1 MKKNYRTSI
10 IVITTLFGLAGGGYG
25 AWYAWDTGLIGE
37 NPRAPT
43 PKSME
48 EAVKKQARYIL
59 TTPGA
64 SVNCLNVDI
73 TQPQPEIRG
82 VPGITIQTIPGQH
95 SVTLQVQTNA
105 RDQTKRDL
113 QIAQL
118 DYLTKQGFF
127 TSEDTT
133 ISTDD
138 DVSHQAKAYRLTWV
152 GFANTHYHFGE
163 SLCLPYGRR
172 EFAGISKIEKLLD
185 KTMDLDG
192 YEVEYQTKVAEIP
205 AWAQA
210 AEAKRLF
217 PKLAELTDDRVGKA
231 KVIRTKD
238 GWRPVVELETELSM
252 ASKGAAAE
260 AYLKAMLK
268 RIDLSPVITL
278 EEAKS
283 LMAKMTSDPAWASRN
298 GVACVPIIIQRGGD
312 EKEVPDQDAAGLR
325 VTYFDRDDRK
335 DFEYSSMTNAL
346 HVLSALEGAGL
357 AEMEIIRPAPPPRT
371 AKPLRSATPKPA
383 EDQKPVGI
391 RYKLGK
397 EAMAAL
403 GISGYG
409 GGCVPA
415 GRIKAEALA
424 VKSSLDNFS
433 AQLQVR
439 ATVEQTPEW
448 ALKIA
453 ERLPTVK
460 AVIENGLPMNGSLIR
475 QSEGPDAGKWRLGG
489 MNPVYPS
496 MLNASIPAHLVPLMP
511 LTAAALSNKRVKVPV
526 LAQGSPPSIAARN
539 SMAPQA
545 AGPSVAAED
554 VAMIECADFWETEA
568 TILDSQ
574 QRHVAEG
581 RARGADTS
589 FEEKVNAQRA
599 QFIKAKFLP
608 KCEKFGFVWPTDKA
622 GIKRNEKTMEKIREK
637 AESLR
642 KELEKAAL
650 AEAIR
655 NKSGSDLASR
665 HGESVKQ

>member
-1 MKKNYRTSI
+1 MKKNYRTAI
-10 IVITTLFGLAGGGYG
+10 TVITALFGLAGGGYG
-25 AWYAWDTGLIGE
+25 AWQAWETGLIGD

-43 PKSME
+43 PKAME

-59 TTPGA
+59 TTTGA
-64 SVNCLNVDI
+64 SVTCLNVDI

-82 VPGITIQTIPGQH
+82 VPGITIQAVPGQH

-118 DYLTKQGFF
+118 DYLTKQGLF
-127 TSEDTT
+127 TSADTT
-133 ISTDD
+133 INSDD
-138 DVSHQAKAYRLTWV
+138 DVSHQAKSYRLTWV
-152 GFANTHYHFGE
+152 GFANTHYHFGG

-172 EFAGISKIEKLLD
+172 EFAGIGKIEKLLD
-185 KTMDLDG
+185 KTMGLDV

-210 AEAKRLF
+210 AEAQRLF
-217 PKLAELTDDRVGKA
+217 PKLAELTDDRVDKA

-238 GWRPVVELETELSM
+238 GWRSAVEIETELSM
-252 ASKGAAAE
+252 ASKGASAE

-268 RIDLSPVITL
+268 RIDLSPALTL

-283 LMAKMTSDPAWASRN
+283 LMAKMTSDLVRASRS

-312 EKEVPDQDAAGLR
+312 EKETPGQDAAGLL

-335 DFEYSSMTNAL
+335 DFEYSAMANAL

-357 AEMEIIRPAPPPRT
+357 AEMEIIRPAPLPRT
-371 AKPLRSATPKPA
+371 AKPLRSAAPKPA
-383 EDQKPVGI
+383 EEQRPVGI
-391 RYKLGK
+391 RYKVGK
-397 EAMAAL
+397 EAIAAL
-403 GISGYG
+403 GISAYG

-424 VKSSLDNFS
+424 VRSGLDNFS
-433 AQLQVR
+433 AQLQIR
-439 ATVEQTPEW
+439 ATVEQTPEL

-453 ERLPTVK
+453 ERLPAVK
-460 AVIENGLPMNGSLIR
+460 TVIENGFSMNGSLIR

-496 MLNASIPAHLVPLMP
+496 MFNTSIPAHLVPLMP
-511 LTAAALSNKRVKVPV
+511 LTAAALSNKRVKAPA
-526 LAQGSPPSIAARN
+526 LAQESSSSKTARN
-539 SMAPQA
+539 GMAPQA
-545 AGPSVAAED
+545 AGLAVAAED
-554 VAMIECADFWETEA
+554 IAMIECADFWETEA
-568 TILDSQ
+568 IILDDQ

-581 RARGADTS
+581 RARGVDTS
-589 FEEKVNAQRA
+589 FEEKVNTQRA

-608 KCEKFGFVWPTDKA
+608 KCEKFGFVWPTGKA

-655 NKSGSDLASR
+655 NESR
-665 HGESVKQ
+665 KRSGESARGGR

>member
-1 MKKNYRTSI
+1 MKKNFRIAI
-10 IVITTLFGLAGGGYG
+10 IVITALSGLAGGGYG
-25 AWYAWDTGLIGE
+25 AWHAWDTGLIGD

-59 TTPGA
+59 TTTGA
-64 SVNCLNVDI
+64 SATCLNVDI

-82 VPGITIQTIPGQH
+82 VPGIAIQAVPGQH
-95 SVTLQVQTNA
+95 SVTLQVKTNA
-105 RDQTKRDL
+105 RDQAKRDL

-127 TSEDTT
+127 TSVDTT

-138 DVSHQAKAYRLTWV
+138 DVSHQAKSYRLTWA
-152 GFANTHYHFGE
+152 GFANTHYHFGG

-172 EFAGISKIEKLLD
+172 EFAGIGKIEKLLD
-185 KTMDLDG
+185 KAMDLNV
-192 YEVEYQTKVAEIP
+192 YEVEYLTKVAEIP

-210 AEAKRLF
+210 AEAQRLF

-238 GWRPVVELETELSM
+238 RWRSAVEIETELSM
-252 ASKGAAAE
+252 ASKGASAE

-268 RIDLSPVITL
+268 RIDLSPVLTL
-278 EEAKS
+278 EEARS
-283 LMAKMTSDPAWASRN
+283 IMARMTNDPVWASRS

-312 EKEVPDQDAAGLR
+312 EKEVPGQDADGLM

-335 DFEYSSMTNAL
+335 DFEYPAMVNAL

-371 AKPLRSATPKPA
+371 AKRLRSADPKSA
-383 EDQKPVGI
+383 EEQRPVGI
-391 RYKLGK
+391 RYKVGK
-397 EAMAAL
+397 EAIAAL

-424 VKSSLDNFS
+424 VRSGLDNFS

-439 ATVEQTPEW
+439 ATIEQTPEL

-453 ERLPTVK
+453 ERLLTVK
-460 AVIENGLPMNGSLIR
+460 TVIESGFSMNGSLIR

-489 MNPVYPS
+489 LNSVYPS
-496 MLNASIPAHLVPLMP
+496 MLNTSIPAHLVPLMP
-511 LTAAALSNKRVKVPV
+511 LTAAALPNKRVKAPA
-526 LAQGSPPSIAARN
+526 LAQESPSSKAARN
-539 SMAPQA
+539 GMAPQA
-545 AGPSVAAED
+545 AGLAVAAED
-554 VAMIECADFWETEA
+554 IAMIECADFWETEA
-568 TILDSQ
+568 TILDDQ

-655 NKSGSDLASR
+655 NESGKRS
-665 HGESVKQ
+665 GESVRGGR